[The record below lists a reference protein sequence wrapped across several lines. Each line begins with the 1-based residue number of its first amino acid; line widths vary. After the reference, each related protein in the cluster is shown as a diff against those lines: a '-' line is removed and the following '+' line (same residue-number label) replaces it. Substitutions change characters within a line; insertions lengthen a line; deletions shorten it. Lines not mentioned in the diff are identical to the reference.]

1 MRRPLVLPVN
11 PVPRFYRGGG
21 RIASFRGLT
30 SDVGAPED
38 WVSSATT
45 AHGEASLG
53 ATQVEGRGALRDLMI
68 EDPEGFFGPAHTA
81 AYGGDPRLLVKLLDA
96 GQRLPVHFH
105 PDDAFARAHLS
116 SSCGK
121 TEAWLI
127 LEAAPGACVHVG
139 FARDVA
145 PDELHRWF
153 ASQDVETMLAA
164 MTRVP
169 VEPGDTIFVP
179 AGIPH
184 VIGKGILL
192 LELQQ
197 PSDLSLLLEWRG
209 VVPESNAFL
218 GLAPELALPAARHA
232 AVTAAELDKLRACRD
247 NMLFPPD
254 ADPFFRADRL
264 PRGAQLAQGF
274 AILVALE
281 GEGQLVP
288 ENAPRISL
296 ARGATVLVP
305 YAAGP
310 CLLEGHLELVRTRPP
325 EVGVTPAEEAPSSG
339 SPGNA

>member
-11 PVPRFYRGGG
+11 PVPRFYRGGA

-30 SDVGAPED
+30 GDVGAPED
-38 WVSSATT
+38 WVGSATT

-53 ATQVEGRGALRDLMI
+53 ATQIEGRGSLRDLMI
-68 EDPEGFFGPAHTA
+68 EDPEGFFGPAHAA

-116 SSCGK
+116 ASSGK

-127 LEAAPGACVHVG
+127 LDAAPGACVHVG

-145 PDELHRWF
+145 PDELHDWF
-153 ASQDVETMLAA
+153 ASQDIDAMLAA

-169 VEPGDTIFVP
+169 VEPADAIFVP

-184 VIGKGILL
+184 VIGEGILL

-197 PSDLSLLLEWRG
+197 PSDLSLLLEWED
-209 VVPESNAFL
+209 VVPESSAFL
-218 GLAPELALPAARHA
+218 GLAPEVALPAARRA
-232 AVTAAELDKLRACRD
+232 AVTAAELDRLRACRD
-247 NMLFPPD
+247 AVLFPPE

-264 PRGAQLAQGF
+264 AGGAQLEQGF
-274 AILVALE
+274 AILVALAGE
-281 GEGQLVP
+281 GELVP

-310 CLLEGHLELVRTRPP
+310 CLLEGHLEVVRTRPP
-325 EVGVTPAEEAPSSG
+325 ETGVTPHRTDRSG
-339 SPGNA
+339 A

>member
-1 MRRPLVLPVN
+1 MEDGGGMKRPLVLPVN
-11 PVPRFYRGGG
+11 PVPRFYRGGA

-30 SDVGAPED
+30 GDVGAPED
-38 WVSSATT
+38 WVGSATT

-53 ATQVEGRGALRDLMI
+53 ATQVEGRGSLRDLMI
-68 EDPEGFFGPAHTA
+68 EDPEGFFGPAHAA
-81 AYGGDPRLLVKLLDA
+81 AYGGDPRVLVKLLDA

-116 SSCGK
+116 ASCGK

-127 LEAAPGACVHVG
+127 LDAAPGACVHLG
-139 FARDVA
+139 FAREVA
-145 PDELHRWF
+145 PDELYGWF
-153 ASQDVETMLAA
+153 ASQDVEAMLAA

-169 VEPGDTIFVP
+169 VEPADTIFVP

-184 VIGKGILL
+184 VIGEGILL

-197 PSDLSLLLEWRG
+197 PSDLSLLLEWKDI
-209 VVPESNAFL
+209 VPESSALL

-232 AVTAAELDKLRACRD
+232 AVTAAELDRLRACRD
-247 NMLFPPD
+247 TMLFPPD
-254 ADPFFRADRL
+254 ADRFFRADRL
-264 PRGAQLAQGF
+264 GGGAQLAQGF
-274 AILVALE
+274 AILVALDGE
-281 GEGQLVP
+281 GELVP

-310 CLLEGHLELVRTRPP
+310 CLLEGRLEVVRTRPP
-325 EVGVTPAEEAPSSG
+325 ETGVTSAS
-339 SPGNA
+339 